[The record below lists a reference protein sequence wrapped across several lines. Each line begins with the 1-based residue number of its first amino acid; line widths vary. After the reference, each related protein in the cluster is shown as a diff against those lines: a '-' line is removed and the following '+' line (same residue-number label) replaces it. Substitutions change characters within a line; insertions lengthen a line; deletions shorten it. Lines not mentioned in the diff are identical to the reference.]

1 MRSGFV
7 ILGLACFALGI
18 ASAGGD
24 EAAIDFDREIRPLF
38 ERHCHQCHG
47 KGKQESGLRLD
58 LKQAAFLGGDSG
70 APLKPGDSAASLL
83 LSRVSSAD
91 PESRMPPQGDGLSTK
106 EIELLRAWI
115 DQGAPWPNDQAGG
128 AISPDHWSFHPPTRP
143 RVPAVRYPGWLRNP
157 IDGFILAKLDQE
169 GVVPSPEADRT
180 TLIRRITLDLLG
192 LPPTPDEVEEYLAD
206 RSPEAY
212 ERLTQRLLD
221 SPHFGERWGRHWL
234 DQARYADSDGY
245 EKDLPRP
252 YAWRYRNWVI
262 DAFNRDLP
270 FDQFT
275 IEQLAGDLLPNPTL
289 EQRVATGFH
298 RNTLKNREGGV
309 DQEEDRIKIAKDRV
323 QTTGTVWL
331 GLSINCCECHSHKY
345 DPLTQREYYQLF
357 AFFNNADDR
366 EIPAP
371 LPEELARFEEA
382 KRAYDLAHAPFR
394 AALASFEREHL
405 PGRRASWESTFAGRE
420 ANATGWQVIVPTSV
434 LSAGGAAPTVLPDHS
449 VLLGGENPDKDVLTL
464 VLPTTLHGI
473 TGIRLEA
480 LPDDS
485 LPQKGPGRSQSGNF
499 VLSELRLMASPL
511 EDPSSPAPVAIAR
524 AVADYSQKGFAA
536 EGAIDGDPK
545 TGWAVAINDISMH
558 ARRAIY
564 LALAEPIGHES
575 GSYLRLELE
584 QLHGERHGIGRL
596 RVSVTRADQ
605 GRGPIESLPPDDV
618 VRALSRPSAER
629 TEEESKRIADFHKAV
644 DPDYRRLAAEE
655 AQHART
661 APVPPATQA
670 QVLQAASSPRP
681 TFIQVRGDFLRPGDP
696 VSPGTPAALH
706 PFQPAVDPPTRLDLA
721 RWLVDPQNPLTARV
735 IVNRIWQNLHGVGL
749 VATENDFG
757 TQGERPTHPELLDW
771 LATEFI
777 AQGWSQKKLIALIV
791 NSATYRQASAARPD
805 LAERDPR
812 NRWLAWQNR
821 LRLSAEGVRDSYLAT
836 SGLLKWTIGGPS
848 VRPPLPSGI
857 AELGYAGSIKWE
869 TTQSDDKYR
878 RGLYIF
884 LQRTTPYPSL
894 ITFDAPDS
902 NVTCTRRERSN
913 TPLQALTTLN
923 DPVFFECA
931 QALGARVVRAAPADQ
946 AARVDQLFE
955 ICLSRSPT
963 MAERERL
970 TRLYAEA
977 RAELEKDP
985 ASAQSLVQ
993 GIKDSKGDEVEWG
1006 AWIVLARTVL
1016 NLDEFVTRE

>member
-7 ILGLACFALGI
+7 ILGLACIALGT

-24 EAAIDFDREIRPLF
+24 EAAIDFDRDVRPILA
-38 ERHCHQCHG
+38 RHCHQCHG

-58 LKQAAFLGGDSG
+58 LKEAAFLGGDSG
-70 APLKPGDSAASLL
+70 APFKPGDSAASPL

-91 PESRMPPQGDGLSTK
+91 LDSRMPPKGDGLSAR
-106 EIELLRAWI
+106 EIELLRDWI
-115 DQGAPWPNDQAGG
+115 DQGAPWPDDRAGG
-128 AISPDHWSFHPPTRP
+128 AAFPDHWSFHPPTRP
-143 RVPAVRYPGWLRNP
+143 RVPVVRYPGWVRNP

-169 GVVPSPEADRT
+169 GVVPSPEADRA
-180 TLIRRITLDLLG
+180 TLIRRLALDLVG
-192 LPPTPDEVEEYLAD
+192 LPPEPSQVEEFRAD
-206 RSPEAY
+206 PSPEAY

-252 YAWRYRNWVI
+252 HAWRYRDWVI
-262 DAFNRDLP
+262 GAFNRDLP

-275 IEQLAGDLLPNPTL
+275 IEQLAGDLLPDATL

-345 DPLTQREYYQLF
+345 DPLTQREYYQLL
-357 AFFNNADDR
+357 AFFNNAEDR

-382 KRAYDLAHAPFR
+382 KRAFDLEHSPFR
-394 AALASFEREHL
+394 AALASFERDHL
-405 PGRRASWESTFAGRE
+405 AGRREDWERSRAGQE
-420 ANATGWQVIVPTSV
+420 TCAIGWQVIEPTSV

-449 VLLGGENPDKDVLTL
+449 VLLGGENPDKDMLTL
-464 VLPTTLHGI
+464 VLPTTLRGI
-473 TGIRLEA
+473 TGLRLEA
-480 LPDDS
+480 LPDES
-485 LPQKGPGRSQSGNF
+485 LPKKGPGRSDSGNF
-499 VLSELRLMASPL
+499 VLSELRLLASPV
-511 EDPSSPAPVAIAR
+511 EDPASAVPVTIAR
-524 AVADYSQKGFAA
+524 ATADYSQNGFAA
-536 EGAIDGDPK
+536 AGAIDGDPK
-545 TGWAVAINDISMH
+545 TGWAVADKDASMH

-564 LALAEPIGHES
+564 FALAEPIGHES
-575 GSYLRLELE
+575 GANLRLELD
-584 QLHGERHGIGRL
+584 QLHGARHGIGRL
-596 RVSVTRADQ
+596 RVSVTCADKAM
-605 GRGPIESLPPDDV
+605 GPIESLPPDEV
-618 VRALSRPSAER
+618 VVALSKPRAER
-629 TEEESKRIADFHKAV
+629 TEEESKRIADYHKTV

-655 AQHART
+655 AEHAKS
-661 APVPPATQA
+661 APTPPATQA
-670 QVLQAASSPRP
+670 QVVEAASAPRP

-696 VSPGTPAALH
+696 VAPGTPAVLH
-706 PFQPAVDPPTRLDLA
+706 PFEPPGEMPSRLDLA
-721 RWLVDPQNPLTARV
+721 RWLVDSRNPLTSRV
-735 IVNRIWQNLHGVGL
+735 IVNRIWQNLFGVGL

-771 LATEFI
+771 LATEFV
-777 AQGWSQKKLIALIV
+777 AHGWSQKKLIALIV
-791 NSATYRQASAARPD
+791 SSATYRQASAARPD

-812 NRWLAWQNR
+812 NRWLARQNR
-821 LRLSAEGVRDSYLAT
+821 LRLSAEGVRDAYLAT
-836 SGLLKWTIGGPS
+836 SGLLKRTIGGPS

-878 RGLYIF
+878 RGVYIF
-884 LQRTTPYPSL
+884 MQRTTPYPSL

-931 QALGARVVRAAPADQ
+931 QALGARVVRAATADDS
-946 AARVDQLFE
+946 RLDRLFQ
-955 ICLSRSPT
+955 ICLSRSPAA
-963 MAERERL
+963 AERERL
-970 TRLYAEA
+970 SRLYAKA

-985 ASAQSLVQ
+985 ASADALVK
-993 GIKDSKGDEVEWG
+993 GIKDLGGDESETG
-1006 AWIVLARTVL
+1006 AWIVVARTVL